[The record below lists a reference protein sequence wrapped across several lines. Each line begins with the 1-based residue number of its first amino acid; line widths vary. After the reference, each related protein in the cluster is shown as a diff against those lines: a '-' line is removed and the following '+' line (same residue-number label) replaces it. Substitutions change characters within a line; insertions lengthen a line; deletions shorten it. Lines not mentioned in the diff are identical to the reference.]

1 MARTNRSRKREK
13 DSVPDYEGLA
23 RMIGSRVE
31 AILLTLAK
39 ETNDDLPLS
48 SLKLPVRRKGG
59 RVDDDDVLTLAHI
72 SKIQPVVTK
81 QATINVSMEEGKQ
94 NSTCSTQRE
103 RHYNDLPYTIP
114 YQLLRYNT
122 GNIAVVH
129 AYTRKRGLEMTSIQ
143 SREKRAKMSEKE
155 KKRRKE
161 QREN

>member
-31 AILLTLAK
+31 AILFTLAK

-103 RHYNDLPYTIP
+103 RHYDDLPYTIP
-114 YQLLRYNT
+114 NQLLRYNT

-129 AYTRKRGLEMTSIQ
+129 AYTR
-143 SREKRAKMSEKE
+143 
-155 KKRRKE
+155 
-161 QREN
+161 